1 MSLTTVLLSGSAGG
15 LITWLGGLA
24 VKQKGWPAIKAWLE
38 ARAKRLAA
46 KAEAKLESQALKYE
60 SAFRSALVAE
70 LAPVMTRLRTVE
82 EKAGIAPGAP
92 APAAAPAPP
101 DQHDQAQH
109 QEGGQA

>member
-24 VKQKGWPAIKAWLE
+24 VKQKGWPAIKAALE
-38 ARAKRLAA
+38 TRAKRLAA
-46 KAEAKLESQALKYE
+46 QAEAKLESEALKYE

-70 LAPVMTRLRTVE
+70 LAPVMTRLRAVE
-82 EKAGIAPGAP
+82 EKAGVVPAAP
-92 APAAAPAPP
+92 APAPAPP

>member
-1 MSLTTVLLSGSAGG
+1 MSLMTVVLSGGAGG
-15 LITWLGGLA
+15 VITWLGGLA
-24 VKQKGWPAIKAWLE
+24 MKQKAWPAIKAALE

-92 APAAAPAPP
+92 APATPAPP

>member
-1 MSLTTVLLSGSAGG
+1 MSFTTVVLSGGAGG
-15 LITWLGGLA
+15 VLTWLGGL
-24 VKQKGWPAIKAWLE
+24 VMKQKAWPAIKAALE

-70 LAPVMTRLRTVE
+70 LAPVMTRLRAVE
-82 EKAGIAPGAP
+82 ENAGIAPGAP
-92 APAAAPAPP
+92 APAAAAPPP